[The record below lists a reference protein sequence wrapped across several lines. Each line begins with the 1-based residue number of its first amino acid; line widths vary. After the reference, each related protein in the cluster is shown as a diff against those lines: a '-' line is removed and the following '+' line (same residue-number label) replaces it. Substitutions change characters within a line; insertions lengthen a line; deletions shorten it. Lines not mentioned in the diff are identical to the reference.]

1 MARFLALFLVLG
13 IFSCSKNEVVQPP
26 PPPIPGSFDGVINEI
41 GLTPIDLNTPDKGT
55 IYMAVNNTVYQI
67 DFDAVT
73 QSASNAIL
81 KFASDTILIDQSR
94 EFASFDKN
102 TIAYNPVGG
111 NLITISFTDG
121 NKITGAFN
129 LNTSFG
135 GVFGETLINT
145 WRTPG
150 DPGKPNQKAKDDII
164 NLVHR
169 YADKDGPGTG
179 TTPQYVFVKVTNR

>member
-67 DFDAVT
+67 DFDAAT

-102 TIAYNPVGG
+102 TIAYNPVGV

-169 YADKDGPGTG
+169 YTDKDGPGPESG
-179 TTPQYVFVKVTNR
+179 PQYVFAEIFQN

>member
-13 IFSCSKNEVVQPP
+13 IFSCSKNEVIQPP
-26 PPPIPGSFDGVINEI
+26 PAPIPGSFDGVINEI

-67 DFDAVT
+67 DFDATT

-81 KFASDTILIDQSR
+81 KFATDTILNDQSR

-102 TIAYNPVGG
+102 TIAYNPVSP

-121 NKITGAFN
+121 NKITGVFT
-129 LNTSFG
+129 LNSSFG
-135 GVFGETLINT
+135 GVFGETLIST

-150 DPGKPNQKAKDDII
+150 DPGKPTQKAKDDII
-164 NLVHR
+164 NLVER
-169 YADKDGPGTG
+169 YSDKDGPGPETA
-179 TTPQYVFVKVTNR
+179 PQYVFVKVSSG